1 MTKIKFNKKK
11 HTYKIGDKELMSV
24 TKWCGQFFEE
34 FDAKAV
40 ARKLAKFPVNRA
52 NKRGVRYWLN
62 QWKESAE
69 HGTRVHK
76 SIERYI
82 QHGVGSMA
90 SELDTPKIEAGVDYI
105 DWLRTNF
112 GQELTLEVEKIIYDE
127 ELGLAGTVDC
137 VLSHKKHIRI
147 IDWKTNK
154 QISKTGNPKTLCPN
168 IMGDGNL
175 SKYELQLNMYAY
187 MLSRQGYFIE
197 SLRVVHLLDDGSYKE
212 YDITFK
218 PELVE
223 GLLEVKNAKC
233 TTCIQD

>member
-34 FDAKAV
+34 FDAKAI
-40 ARKLAKFPVNRA
+40 ARKLAKFPVNKA
-52 NKRGVRYWLN
+52 NKRGVRYWLK

-76 SIERYI
+76 AIERYI

-90 SELDTPKIEAGVDYI
+90 SELDIPKIEAGKKYI
-105 DWLRTNF
+105 NNF
-112 GQELTLEVEKIIYDE
+112 IGEKKYLQIEVEKVVYDE

-137 VLSHKKHIRI
+137 VINDNGHLYI

-154 QISKTGNPKTLCPN
+154 QISKSGNPKSLYAQ
-168 IMGDGNL
+168 IGDGNL
-175 SKYELQLNMYAY
+175 SKYELQLNVYAY
-187 MLSRQGYFIE
+187 ILSEQEYNIQ
-197 SLRVVHLLDDGSYKE
+197 SLTVVHLLDDGSYKE
-212 YDITFK
+212 YDIAFK
-218 PELVE
+218 PELIE
-223 GLLEVKNAKC
+223 GLLKVKK
-233 TTCIQD
+233 

>member
-34 FDAKAV
+34 FDAKAI
-40 ARKLAKFPVNRA
+40 ARKLAKFPVNKA

-76 SIERYI
+76 
-82 QHGVGSMA
+82 
-90 SELDTPKIEAGVDYI
+90 ELEGYLNGILITDGMPETDLNKVLAGVDYI
-105 DWLRTNF
+105 DWLRLRYPDI
-112 GQELTLEVEKIIYDE
+112 ELEAEKIVYDE

-154 QISKTGNPKTLCPN
+154 QISKLGNPKSKFPGT
-168 IMGDGNL
+168 IDDGNL
-175 SKYELQLNMYAY
+175 SKYELQLNVYAY

-212 YDITFK
+212 YDIEYK

-223 GLLEVKNAKC
+223 ILIKLIK
-233 TTCIQD
+233 